1 MFSPNSFTSNPK
13 TPEEDVFTGL
23 LSTPLSFAL
32 KLPGRGT
39 SGVAVALLIHQHPDT
54 FMTASILW

>member
-1 MFSPNSFTSNPK
+1 MFSPNGFTSNPK

-39 SGVAVALLIHQHPDT
+39 SEVQLPRLQWPY
-54 FMTASILW
+54 